1 VVAGVVVLLL
11 VGGGTWFAVRWS
23 QRGADEASLSE
34 AKARVKG
41 TEVGEGLLQPA
52 SGVYTYSST
61 GTESLSLL
69 GTTQEWG
76 ATIPA
81 TVTAADEGCWVLRL
95 DYSTHHW
102 NAQTYCPE
110 GQVLEETTSQGYQA
124 FDFVATTIGEQT
136 DWLCEPPGQAVRL
149 DARPGQRW
157 EQSCTGTSA
166 TRGTSVTSSG
176 TDELV
181 GEETLRIEGEQVPVL
196 HYRTVRDLSGDQT
209 GHEENELWYHARTGL
224 MVKTI
229 RDVRVASPS
238 PIGDVIYEESGELVL
253 TSLEPAS

>member
-1 VVAGVVVLLL
+1 
-11 VGGGTWFAVRWS
+11 
-23 QRGADEASLSE
+23 
-34 AKARVKG
+34 
-41 TEVGEGLLQPA
+41 
-52 SGVYTYSST
+52 
-61 GTESLSLL
+61 
-69 GTTQEWG
+69 
-76 ATIPA
+76 
-81 TVTAADEGCWVLRL
+81 
-95 DYSTHHW
+95 
-102 NAQTYCPE
+102 
-110 GQVLEETTSQGYQA
+110 
-124 FDFVATTIGEQT
+124 
-136 DWLCEPPGQAVRL
+136 LCEPPGQAVRL

-157 EQSCTGTSA
+157 EQSCTGPSA

-196 HYRTVRDLSGDQT
+196 HYRTVRDLTGDQT